1 MIVLIGAGLAGFVQG
16 LAGFA
21 IGLVAMPFWSDRM
34 APQVVAPLIALCS
47 LAGQLL
53 TVRTVWAAVD
63 FRRAAPMV
71 AAGLLGIPVGVWLLP
86 AVDAGVFR
94 FWVGVLLC
102 AYCPA
107 MLLAPRLPAIR
118 WGGRGADAAAG
129 LVGGVMG
136 GLAGLSGPAP
146 TLWMTL
152 RGWERDVQR
161 GMIQAFLIVV
171 QAAALVG
178 FAAAGLLT
186 SAFWHMAAW
195 TVPCV
200 FLPSVLGTL
209 LYGRFSADG
218 FRRLVL
224 GLLAV
229 TGVTLVMGL

>member
-1 MIVLIGAGLAGFVQG
+1 
-16 LAGFA
+16 
-21 IGLVAMPFWSDRM
+21 
-34 APQVVAPLIALCS
+34 
-47 LAGQLL
+47 
-53 TVRTVWAAVD
+53 
-63 FRRAAPMV
+63 
-71 AAGLLGIPVGVWLLP
+71 
-86 AVDAGVFR
+86 
-94 FWVGVLLC
+94 
-102 AYCPA
+102 
-107 MLLAPRLPAIR
+107 MLLAPRLPAVR
-118 WGGRGADAAAG
+118 WGGRGADAVAG

-136 GLAGLSGPAP
+136 GLAGLAGPAP

-171 QAAALVG
+171 QAAGLVG

-186 SAFWHMAAW
+186 PAFWHMAAW

-200 FLPSVLGTL
+200 FLPSLLGTA

-229 TGVTLVMGL
+229 TGVTLVVGL